1 MNKHLATA
9 TAALVL
15 GAFTLVGAT
24 QAQATDSNNA
34 WGGAYKNYGQCLKTK
49 PIKFDGTIVDAA
61 LATPELSILADLVV
75 AAGLVDALSQPG
87 NLTVFAPTN
96 DAFLGIP
103 PDLLD
108 AIGGDT
114 DVLTGVLTYHVVGG
128 PVDPRRSIVIRKV
141 PTLQGQSL
149 FLSYNKNPQIN
160 QSNTGCQG
168 VRTSNGTVWIVDSV
182 LMPQY
187 FPMP

>member
-1 MNKHLATA
+1 MNKQLVSTA
-9 TAALVL
+9 AALVL
-15 GAFTLVGAT
+15 GAFALVGAT
-24 QAQATDSNNA
+24 QAEATGYKNP
-34 WGGAYKNYGQCLKTK
+34 WGGGYKNYGQCLKTK
-49 PIKFDGTIVDAA
+49 PVKFDGTIVDAA

-75 AAGLVDALSQPG
+75 DAGLADALSQPG

-96 DAFLGIP
+96 DAFLAIP
-103 PDLLD
+103 SDLLD
-108 AIGGDT
+108 AIGSDP
-114 DVLTGVLTYHVVGG
+114 DVLTSVLTYHVVGG

-149 FLSYNKNPQIN
+149 FLSYHKNPQIN
-160 QSNTGCQG
+160 QSNTGCQA
-168 VRTSNGTVWIVDSV
+168 VRTTNGTVWLIDSV

>member
-1 MNKHLATA
+1 MNKHLVSAA
-9 TAALVL
+9 AALVL
-15 GAFTLVGAT
+15 GAFALVGTT
-24 QAQATDSNNA
+24 QAAGYNNP
-34 WGGAYKNYGQCLKTK
+34 WGGVYKNYGQCLKTK
-49 PIKFDGTIVDAA
+49 PIKFDGTIVDTA

-75 AAGLVDALSQPG
+75 AAGLADALSQPG

-96 DAFLGIP
+96 DAFLAIP

-114 DVLTGVLTYHVVGG
+114 DALTGVLTYHVVGG